1 VEERR
6 PAKGNTIDPT
16 RTGRRAGEGV
26 PSGLDRVREAAR
38 KDRNAR
44 FSALLHHVDLAL
56 LLRSYE
62 AITTRAAPGVDG
74 VTWGAYGEHLEVN
87 LGDLLARVHS
97 GAYRAKPSRKGIHP
111 QSRR

>member
-1 VEERR
+1 VRSLPGLPTKLTNKAVRAAAESVEERR

-74 VTWGAYGEHLEVN
+74 VTWGTMA
-87 LGDLLARVHS
+87 S
-97 GAYRAKPSRKGIHP
+97 ISR
-111 QSRR
+111 